1 MNKNKQKNKIDEKI
15 HEHFSNLGKK
25 SWDSRKAKL
34 LEKLDKNSKVVSE

>member
-1 MNKNKQKNKIDEKI
+1 MKTKKQNKIDEKI

-34 LEKLDKNSKVVSE
+34 LAKLDKDSKVVSE